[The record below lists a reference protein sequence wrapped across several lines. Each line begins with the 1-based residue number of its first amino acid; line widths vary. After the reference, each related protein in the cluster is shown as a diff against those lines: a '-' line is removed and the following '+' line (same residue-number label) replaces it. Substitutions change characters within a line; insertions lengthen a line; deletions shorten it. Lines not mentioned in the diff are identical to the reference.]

1 MPEEFRSVDSAVAV
15 IGMGCRFPQADGI
28 DELWQNML
36 DNTDSIT
43 PVPPDRFDAGRFYDP
58 VPRTPGKTVSRHG
71 GFLADA
77 FGFDAAFFGIAP
89 VEAKTMDP
97 QQRLLLHVVWE
108 ALEDAGIVP
117 SSLAG
122 SRTGVF
128 VGQATAEY
136 GEAHATADVHGAAG
150 SRIRGVTAGR
160 LSYCLDLRGPS
171 LVLDTACSSSLVA
184 VHSARQSLLTGE
196 SDLAVVGGA
205 NLVLT
210 PDDAIAYSQGGM
222 LAPGGRCRFGDAD
235 GDGFVRSD
243 GIGAVILKRLGDA
256 VKDND
261 PVLGVI
267 RGSAVTHE
275 GQGDG
280 LLLRPS
286 VAGQRAML
294 REALR
299 SAGIGADRLDYV
311 EAHGTG
317 TTVGDAVEL
326 RALIEE
332 RARHGAAAGPL
343 RVGSVKSNIG
353 HAEAAAG
360 MAGLIKALLVLRHRT
375 IPATLHVT
383 RPNPQVAA
391 SAGAVRL
398 VTENEPL
405 APAGD
410 AALIGISSFGI
421 GGTNA
426 HVVLGEYVPEPRP
439 ATAPRPAP
447 AGPELLVLSARSADS
462 LRRTALSYA
471 AFLRPG
477 GKGHGTPLDAI
488 CAAAATRREAHPHRL
503 WAVGDTHADLADR
516 LERLA
521 RGEEPAGAGT
531 GKAPSGPAKRTVFVF
546 PGQGSQWAG
555 MGRGLLA
562 ASPAFRAALEECD
575 RAVREELGWSVRELL
590 EAPAESFP
598 AEVEVVQPVLWAMEI
613 ALAAAWAER
622 GVTPDVCVGHSM
634 GETAA
639 AHVAGALTLADAAAV
654 ICRRSRLMR
663 RLVGRGSMLAV
674 ELGAE
679 QAAEAVAP
687 YGDRVC
693 VAAENAPT
701 ATVLSG
707 DSAVLDAVA
716 RELDARGVLARRV
729 KVNVASHSPLTDE
742 LRADLVDALAA
753 LDPTPVS
760 RTMVSTVT
768 GGPVDGSELD
778 GPYWARNLRD
788 KVRFTEAVGAA
799 GSADDSVFVE
809 VSPHPLLTHGV
820 EETLG
825 AAGTAVESL
834 RRDQDEAT
842 ALARSV
848 GRLFAAGG
856 RVDWE
861 RYHGGVPE
869 AVALPGYPWQSI
881 ALRLAPREDAATAA
895 APVHV
900 RETSLADR
908 TDPAAWGEAISVH
921 GFAPVPP
928 MVYADALLGAA
939 HELRPGAAW
948 SLHRVRLGGTPVE
961 ASDADLV
968 RLRLTMRPDQAG
980 WRCTVHAL
988 HPRFAEPV
996 LCMTADVREG
1006 GAAELRQ
1013 GGDAVL
1019 DRALA
1024 SCRRY
1029 VSQARFEEHLAR
1041 LGFAV
1046 DAPFLAVER
1055 SWSRDGMTLSRM
1067 RRPQVATPAGWE
1079 SVLLPLLAA
1088 LPAARFG
1095 ARHTYAAVG
1104 FDSVELAAELPE
1116 RFWSLATTGAASGAP
1131 VAAGASGAS
1140 VRGHVLVLGDDGRV
1154 VARIKGVTLRR
1165 SALGGPTGLDRIPA
1179 LAAQVR
1185 ERLTGGRR
1193 RTPEQSAPA
1202 AAPDQPAYDRPVHGD
1217 PAHGDQGA
1225 VAPAGVDLPALAAS
1239 VLGMDSHE
1247 VDLDRSLR
1255 DQGLDSLMASRLRQ
1269 HLASRHDLRVSVSRL
1284 LGEESAGALTRE
1296 FAQVGGQE

>member
-477 GKGHGTPLDAI
+477 GKGHGTPS
-488 CAAAATRREAHPHRL
+488 TRSAPRPR
-503 WAVGDTHADLADR
+503 
-516 LERLA
+516 
-521 RGEEPAGAGT
+521 PAGRRTPTGCGPWATPTRTSPTASNGWPAGRSPPAPAPERPRAAPPSARCSSSP
-531 GKAPSGPAKRTVFVF
+531 GRAPSGRA
-546 PGQGSQWAG
+546 WAG
-555 MGRGLLA
+555 ACSPPHPPSAPPWRSATAPSGRNWAGPYGNSSKPPP
-562 ASPAFRAALEECD
+562 SP
-575 RAVREELGWSVRELL
+575 S
-590 EAPAESFP
+590 PP
-598 AEVEVVQPVLWAMEI
+598 
-613 ALAAAWAER
+613 
-622 GVTPDVCVGHSM
+622 
-634 GETAA
+634 
-639 AHVAGALTLADAAAV
+639 
-654 ICRRSRLMR
+654 RSRWSSPSCGPWRSPWR
-663 RLVGRGSMLAV
+663 RPG
-674 ELGAE
+674 
-679 QAAEAVAP
+679 P
-687 YGDRVC
+687 
-693 VAAENAPT
+693 
-701 ATVLSG
+701 
-707 DSAVLDAVA
+707 SAV
-716 RELDARGVLARRV
+716 
-729 KVNVASHSPLTDE
+729 
-742 LRADLVDALAA
+742 
-753 LDPTPVS
+753 
-760 RTMVSTVT
+760 
-768 GGPVDGSELD
+768 
-778 GPYWARNLRD
+778 
-788 KVRFTEAVGAA
+788 
-799 GSADDSVFVE
+799 
-809 VSPHPLLTHGV
+809 
-820 EETLG
+820 
-825 AAGTAVESL
+825 
-834 RRDQDEAT
+834 
-842 ALARSV
+842 
-848 GRLFAAGG
+848 
-856 RVDWE
+856 
-861 RYHGGVPE
+861 
-869 AVALPGYPWQSI
+869 
-881 ALRLAPREDAATAA
+881 
-895 APVHV
+895 
-900 RETSLADR
+900 
-908 TDPAAWGEAISVH
+908 
-921 GFAPVPP
+921 
-928 MVYADALLGAA
+928 
-939 HELRPGAAW
+939 
-948 SLHRVRLGGTPVE
+948 
-961 ASDADLV
+961 
-968 RLRLTMRPDQAG
+968 
-980 WRCTVHAL
+980 
-988 HPRFAEPV
+988 
-996 LCMTADVREG
+996 
-1006 GAAELRQ
+1006 
-1013 GGDAVL
+1013 
-1019 DRALA
+1019 
-1024 SCRRY
+1024 
-1029 VSQARFEEHLAR
+1029 
-1041 LGFAV
+1041 
-1046 DAPFLAVER
+1046 
-1055 SWSRDGMTLSRM
+1055 
-1067 RRPQVATPAGWE
+1067 
-1079 SVLLPLLAA
+1079 
-1088 LPAARFG
+1088 
-1095 ARHTYAAVG
+1095 
-1104 FDSVELAAELPE
+1104 
-1116 RFWSLATTGAASGAP
+1116 
-1131 VAAGASGAS
+1131 
-1140 VRGHVLVLGDDGRV
+1140 
-1154 VARIKGVTLRR
+1154 
-1165 SALGGPTGLDRIPA
+1165 
-1179 LAAQVR
+1179 
-1185 ERLTGGRR
+1185 
-1193 RTPEQSAPA
+1193 
-1202 AAPDQPAYDRPVHGD
+1202 
-1217 PAHGDQGA
+1217 
-1225 VAPAGVDLPALAAS
+1225 
-1239 VLGMDSHE
+1239 
-1247 VDLDRSLR
+1247 
-1255 DQGLDSLMASRLRQ
+1255 
-1269 HLASRHDLRVSVSRL
+1269 
-1284 LGEESAGALTRE
+1284 
-1296 FAQVGGQE
+1296 